1 MPDQAAAP
9 VWLPVSARPE
19 QQAWPA
25 QEQRVLPEAP
35 EARRRV
41 VQLAAMAR
49 VDRRPE
55 LRSEQRVHPADR
67 FARGPSASRSF
78 RVSAVLVSLLH
89 SERTVAVSIPRRPV
103 APRPQPALPS
113 ARNRSQISR
122 ERRACSVRLS

>member
-19 QQAWPA
+19 QQAWPP
-25 QEQRVLPEAP
+25 QEQRVLAEAAA
-35 EARRRV
+35 ARRRV
-41 VQLAAMAR
+41 VQLAATAR

-55 LRSEQRVHPADR
+55 LRSAQLVHPADR

-103 APRPQPALPS
+103 APRPQLALPS
-113 ARNRSQISR
+113 ARNRSRISR
-122 ERRACSVRLS
+122 ER

>member
-25 QEQRVLPEAP
+25 QEQRVLAEAP
-35 EARRRV
+35 AARRRV

-55 LRSEQRVHPADR
+55 LRSAQLVHPADR

-78 RVSAVLVSLLH
+78 RVSAVLVSPLH
-89 SERTVAVSIPRRPV
+89 SEPMVAGLVCRRPPGRGLQT
-103 APRPQPALPS
+103 APPAARDPS
-113 ARNRSQISR
+113 AVLR
-122 ERRACSVRLS
+122 ERPGWPLSPL